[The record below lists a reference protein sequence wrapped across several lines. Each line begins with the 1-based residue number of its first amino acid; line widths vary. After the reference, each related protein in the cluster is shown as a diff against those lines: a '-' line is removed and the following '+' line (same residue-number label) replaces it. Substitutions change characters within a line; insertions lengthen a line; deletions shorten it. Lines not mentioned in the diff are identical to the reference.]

1 MIFFFFLM
9 IRRPPRSTLFP
20 YTTLFRSAERRQG
33 AGGQRSAERV
43 DKCTPLHA
51 SNCAAIRG
59 MTSPRSGRDD
69 RRAFDP
75 VELGELARE
84 VGVPFGLDAALVG
97 STAPGGALAISRF
110 EPVHDVHAKH
120 HAAERGETH
129 SVEPAVVS
137 GIDEELRGDV
147 C

>member
-1 MIFFFFLM
+1 DTGEAT
-9 IRRPPRSTLFP
+9 RSGG
-20 YTTLFRSAERRQG
+20 AERRQG

-97 STAPGGALAISRF
+97 STAATCGSPWIPNCAMK
-110 EPVHDVHAKH
+110 PVITRKNRA
-120 HAAERGETH
+120 
-129 SVEPAVVS
+129 SS
-137 GIDEELRGDV
+137 
-147 C
+147 